1 MAAVK
6 STVSAWARR
15 PFVRK
20 VATVATGAAAAQ
32 GITMAFAPLLTR
44 LYGPEA
50 FGVQGVFVSV
60 VGLLGVVA
68 ALGYPMAIVLPPA
81 GAAGD
86 AEAASLVRLSLA
98 LGLVTA
104 LLSGLM
110 LLVVGADLLALLNAQ
125 AVQPYMAY
133 IPLAMFGT
141 VLAAV
146 LGQWLVRR
154 QAFAL
159 GALGGAGASLLL
171 NAGKAA
177 LGLVQ
182 PTAATLVATHTL
194 AGLAG
199 TAGTALAARW
209 RGAWGGLHGGQTPAE
224 SAAAAASAAS
234 AASAAMAS
242 QAPLPM
248 AETARRHADFPRY
261 RTPQNLI
268 NAFSQSL
275 PLLMLAGSFGAAS
288 AGQYA
293 VAMAVLA
300 VPSSLIGSSV
310 MSVFYPR
317 ITAAVHGGEDARALI
332 VQATGGMAGMG
343 ALPFGLVLIAGP
355 ALFSLVFGADW
366 RQAGVYA
373 QWLAL
378 WMFFQYVNMPSV
390 AAVPALG
397 LQRGLLVYEVFST
410 GTKVGALWLGQV
422 LFRSDIAA
430 VALFCGVGVLAYL
443 WLILWVLR
451 NARRHPQ
458 RPASPNL
465 PAA

>member
-1 MAAVK
+1 M
-6 STVSAWARR
+6 
-15 PFVRK
+15 
-20 VATVATGAAAAQ
+20 
-32 GITMAFAPLLTR
+32 
-44 LYGPEA
+44 
-50 FGVQGVFVSV
+50 
-60 VGLLGVVA
+60 
-68 ALGYPMAIVLPPA
+68 
-81 GAAGD
+81 
-86 AEAASLVRLSLA
+86 
-98 LGLVTA
+98 
-104 LLSGLM
+104 
-110 LLVVGADLLALLNAQ
+110 
-125 AVQPYMAY
+125 
-133 IPLAMFGT
+133 
-141 VLAAV
+141 
-146 LGQWLVRR
+146 GQWLVRR

-171 NAGKAA
+171 NAGKAL

-182 PTAATLVATHTL
+182 PTAGMLVATHTL

-199 TAGTALAARW
+199 TTLTALAARW
-209 RGAWGGLHGGQTPAE
+209 RGAWGGAWRGAWGGATNP
-224 SAAAAASAAS
+224 
-234 AASAAMAS
+234 
-242 QAPLPM
+242 PPRPPRLPM
-248 AETARRHADFPRY
+248 AEAARRHADFPRY

-310 MSVFYPR
+310 LSVFYPR

-332 VQATGGMAGMG
+332 AQATGGMAGMG

-355 ALFSLVFGADW
+355 ALFSLVFGAEW

-430 VALFCGVGVLAYL
+430 VALFCGVGVLAYV

-451 NARRHPQ
+451 NARRHARLQ
-458 RPASPNL
+458 AGRDASPNL
-465 PAA
+465 PPA